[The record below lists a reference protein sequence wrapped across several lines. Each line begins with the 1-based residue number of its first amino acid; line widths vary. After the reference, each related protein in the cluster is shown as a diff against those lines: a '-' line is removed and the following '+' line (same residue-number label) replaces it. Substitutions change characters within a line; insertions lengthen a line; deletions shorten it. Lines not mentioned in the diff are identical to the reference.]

1 MSIDNMF
8 NLPEKTAL
16 RKLIPKKH
24 IYEAFSDDFI
34 AEKKKLFDEDI
45 KSITVVNE
53 ISPQSI
59 NIAETEQIGAIFVV
73 EISLKKP
80 DFQEKN
86 IISIAKLF
94 NQNMI
99 FSLKFKDNFV
109 PAVYM
114 KNGTFLQGAWRKEL
128 SLELNGLNLDEVW
141 DNFIIQIGDIQ
152 LEGNNSVEEQVA
164 LDNKRQELTVKIE
177 VLKRRIYKE
186 KQARRKYDLNK
197 ELKQLIAELE

>member
-1 MSIDNMF
+1 MF

-16 RKLIPKKH
+16 RKIIPKKH
-24 IYEAFSDDFI
+24 IYEAFSDDFT

-164 LDNKRQELTVKIE
+164 IDNKRQELTVKIE

>member
-1 MSIDNMF
+1 MF

-16 RKLIPKKH
+16 RKLIPKNH
-24 IYEAFSDDFI
+24 IYEAFSDDFT

-164 LDNKRQELTVKIE
+164 IDNKRQELTVKIE

>member
-1 MSIDNMF
+1 MF

-164 LDNKRQELTVKIE
+164 IDNKRQELTVKIE

>member
-1 MSIDNMF
+1 MF

>member
-1 MSIDNMF
+1 MF

-24 IYEAFSDDFI
+24 IYEAFSDDFT
-34 AEKKKLFDEDI
+34 AEKK
-45 KSITVVNE
+45 
-53 ISPQSI
+53 
-59 NIAETEQIGAIFVV
+59 
-73 EISLKKP
+73 
-80 DFQEKN
+80 
-86 IISIAKLF
+86 KLF

>member
-1 MSIDNMF
+1 MF

-128 SLELNGLNLDEVW
+128 SWN
-141 DNFIIQIGDIQ
+141 
-152 LEGNNSVEEQVA
+152 
-164 LDNKRQELTVKIE
+164 
-177 VLKRRIYKE
+177 
-186 KQARRKYDLNK
+186 
-197 ELKQLIAELE
+197 

>member
-1 MSIDNMF
+1 MF

-24 IYEAFSDDFI
+24 IYEAFSDDLT

>member
-1 MSIDNMF
+1 MF

-164 LDNKRQELTVKIE
+164 IDNKRQELTVKIE

-186 KQARRKYDLNK
+186 KQARRKYGLNK

>member
-1 MSIDNMF
+1 MF

-24 IYEAFSDDFI
+24 IYQAFSDDFI

-86 IISIAKLF
+86 IISMAKRI
-94 NQNMI
+94 I
-99 FSLKFKDNFV
+99 F
-109 PAVYM
+109 
-114 KNGTFLQGAWRKEL
+114 G
-128 SLELNGLNLDEVW
+128 
-141 DNFIIQIGDIQ
+141 I
-152 LEGNNSVEEQVA
+152 
-164 LDNKRQELTVKIE
+164 KRS
-177 VLKRRIYKE
+177 
-186 KQARRKYDLNK
+186 
-197 ELKQLIAELE
+197 